1 MSAVRRLAAGE
12 APALAAIVRGLPE
25 YFTDDVPGKVE
36 HDADNHEA
44 WVITDDGTITGFVIA
59 ARKSPGG
66 AEILWMAVDAP
77 RRGQGHGTR
86 LLSNVMDDLAETGVS
101 VVMVK
106 TLDSSAGYAPYEATR
121 AFYERNGFVYVD
133 TIDPLPGWPPGNAA
147 AIYAAAIRPTRGT
160 ACRPDPDPPD
170 QGCPCSPGMH
180 TRVRTG

>member
-12 APALAAIVRGLPE
+12 TPALAAIVRRLPE

-36 HDADNHEA
+36 HDAASHGT
-44 WVITDDGTITGFVIA
+44 WVITDDGTIAGFVIA

-66 AEILWMAVDAP
+66 AEILWIAVDAP
-77 RRGQGHGTR
+77 RRGRGHGTR
-86 LLSNVMDDLAETGVS
+86 LLSNVMDDLAAAGVC

-133 TIDPLPGWPPGNAA
+133 TIDPLPRWAPGNPA
-147 AIYAAAIRPTRGT
+147 AIYAAPKRQNRGE
-160 ACRPDPDPPD
+160 P
-170 QGCPCSPGMH
+170 
-180 TRVRTG
+180 